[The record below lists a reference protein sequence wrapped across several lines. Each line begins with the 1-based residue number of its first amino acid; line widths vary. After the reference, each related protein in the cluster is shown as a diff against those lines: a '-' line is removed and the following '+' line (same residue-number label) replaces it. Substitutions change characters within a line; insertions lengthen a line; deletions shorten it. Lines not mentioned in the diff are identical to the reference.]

1 MIALGLVALALVW
14 VGVRKLGHSPVVA
27 AAPGQ
32 SGSGADQTAAAAP
45 NSNESSVPSTP
56 EGRAAVAAIRGPIVA
71 ARSAATKA
79 LSNWRPQESAAAASP
94 AETTNPSAPSATV
107 SSKPDPMPSAATPPS
122 AAPSGPRPIRLQGI
136 VYDPTRP
143 SAMIN
148 GKTLF
153 VGDRLG
159 AMQVVAIDRNSATL
173 VGGGQTNLL
182 TLR

>member
-14 VGVRKLGHSPVVA
+14 VGVRRLGHSPVVA
-27 AAPGQ
+27 AAPAQ
-32 SGSGADQTAAAAP
+32 SGSGTEQTAAPAP
-45 NSNESSVPSTP
+45 NSNETPVPSTP
-56 EGRAAVAAIRGPIVA
+56 AGRAAVAAIRGPIVA
-71 ARSAATKA
+71 AKSAATKA
-79 LSNWRPQESAAAASP
+79 LSNWRPEEPAAAAKP
-94 AETTNPSAPSATV
+94 AETTNPSAPSATAPA
-107 SSKPDPMPSAATPPS
+107 KPDSTPSPATPAAP
-122 AAPSGPRPIRLQGI
+122 APSGPRPIRLQGI
-136 VYDPTRP
+136 VYDPSRP